1 MSKGLTELPQGIESL
16 FELEQ
21 WLRSVFTNS
30 YEREISARSIE
41 DNIKL
46 AIKMEQEVDTQID
59 AQIDEY
65 YLNRGE
71 IDGNI

>member
-1 MSKGLTELPQGIESL
+1 MFKGTKLPQGIESL

-41 DNIKL
+41 DNIEL

-65 YLNRGE
+65 YLNKGE
-71 IDGNI
+71 LDGNI